1 MNIYSSKQRWKWFL
15 FVVVIAIFVVTFIYS
30 NVVVK
35 RIADE
40 ERHKIT
46 IWADA
51 IQRKAALVNYTEEFF
66 ESIRAEERRRAN
78 LLAKAYNKLAKAG
91 DHEDIGFYLDII
103 SNNKTIPIILTDENR
118 KINGAINVEFSTDT
132 VKYLEGELL
141 EEFSQYSP
149 IAINYYGNK
158 YSYLYY
164 KESRIYTD
172 LRDVLED
179 LIESFFNEVAD
190 NSASVPVIIT
200 DSTKTKIILSG
211 NIKLDDNFSSHQTD
225 SLIFDMSLYN
235 NPIEI
240 YISGVGTSYV
250 FYKES
255 KLLSQLRLFPYIQFA
270 AIAVFLLVSYLLFS
284 IARKSEQDQVWVGMS
299 KETAH
304 QLGTPLSS
312 LLGWIEILKSQ
323 NVDQSVIQE
332 LKKDVDRLDIITQ
345 RFSKIGS
352 DPELKDENL
361 YEVIEGFVD
370 YLRAR
375 TSKKVN
381 IFVINLD
388 DKEIIVPINKYL
400 FEWVIENLCK
410 NSIDAMSGEGNITI
424 EMMSEKSK
432 VFIDVSDTGKGI
444 TKKEYKTIFKP
455 GYTTKLRGWG
465 LGLTLVYRIV
475 RKYHKGDIF
484 VKTSQIGK
492 GTSIRI
498 ILKKL
503 KK

>member
-352 DPELKDENL
+352 DPELKDVNL

-370 YLRAR
+370 YLRAM
-375 TSKKVN
+375 TSKNVN

-498 ILKKL
+498 ILKKP